1 VLDFPVD
8 FEAFL
13 VGIVNA
19 GVSALTKLA
28 IVVVLAVAFLF
39 GMATVVY
46 MSLQGSVVQVPEIVG
61 KNLSDGKSELASLGL
76 KIQVRA
82 SRPTADAPDTVL
94 EQLPKPGETV
104 KTGQLIVVV
113 TSKPAA
119 QPEETPSTLKKS
131 IDEDDSETIENMI
144 SDKPKKKSNSN
155 SNSNKKKADTTRDVL
170 GNTATSD
177 TNTETSDDP
186 DTGKKEIP
194 SANPDKGKEKEPAVK
209 PTVPPAAK
217 PTPGKPGQNDHP
229 KGPVKP

>member
-1 VLDFPVD
+1 M
-8 FEAFL
+8 
-13 VGIVNA
+13 GIVNA

-61 KNLSDGKSELASLGL
+61 KNLVDSKNELASLGL

-82 SRPTADAPDTVL
+82 SRPTTDAPDTVL
-94 EQLPKPGETV
+94 EQLPRPGETV

-113 TSKPAA
+113 TSKPTA

-131 IDEDDSETIENMI
+131 IEEDDSETIENMI

-155 SNSNKKKADTTRDVL
+155 SNKKKADTTRDVI
-170 GNTATSD
+170 GNTVTTDTSS
-177 TNTETSDDP
+177 ETSDDSA
-186 DTGKKEIP
+186 TSKKEIP
-194 SANPDKGKEKEPAVK
+194 SANPDKGKDKEPAVK

-217 PTPGKPGQNDHP
+217 PTPGKPGQTDRP
-229 KGPVKP
+229 KSPVKQ

>member
-1 VLDFPVD
+1 M
-8 FEAFL
+8 
-13 VGIVNA
+13 GIVNA
-19 GVSALTKLA
+19 GLSALTKLGILA
-28 IVVVLAVAFLF
+28 VLAVAFLF

-113 TSKPAA
+113 TSKPTA

-177 TNTETSDDP
+177 TNTETSDNP

-194 SANPDKGKEKEPAVK
+194 SANP
-209 PTVPPAAK
+209 
-217 PTPGKPGQNDHP
+217 
-229 KGPVKP
+229 